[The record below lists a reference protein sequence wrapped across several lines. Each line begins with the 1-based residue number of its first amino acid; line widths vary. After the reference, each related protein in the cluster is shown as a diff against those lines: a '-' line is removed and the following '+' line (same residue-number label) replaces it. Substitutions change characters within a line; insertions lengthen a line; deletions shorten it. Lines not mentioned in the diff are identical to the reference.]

1 MAATEHIHH
10 RLGRPQLK
18 AKNKSN
24 KLNEKEVKG
33 LKTQT
38 FPQEW
43 MINSILFFYLLIQI
57 LTTQG

>member
-43 MINSILFFYLLIQI
+43 MINSIFFYLLI
-57 LTTQG
+57 